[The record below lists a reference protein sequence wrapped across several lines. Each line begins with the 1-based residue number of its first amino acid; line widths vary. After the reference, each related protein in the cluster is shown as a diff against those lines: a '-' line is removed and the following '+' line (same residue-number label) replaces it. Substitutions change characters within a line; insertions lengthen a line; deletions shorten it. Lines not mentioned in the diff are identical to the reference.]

1 MNSCLYI
8 IIYLMLFL
16 HKFDLVDVL
25 LFFAIVAGE
34 DAVGHVEMGGHG
46 LVVGDALGVVAFHD
60 AFNLLRGL
68 DGLLLNDLVVTDDVE
83 DNFRGHDGETRNL
96 VVGEKLVADL
106 DDTLIADFLRGVV
119 ITDGDGSLQVEKS

>member
-1 MNSCLYI
+1 
-8 IIYLMLFL
+8 MLFL

-34 DAVGHVEMGGHG
+34 DAVGHVEVGGHG

-60 AFNLLRGL
+60 AFDLLRGL

-83 DNFRGHDGETRNL
+83 DNFRGHDGETQISPSVKNL
-96 VVGEKLVADL
+96 SL
-106 DDTLIADFLRGVV
+106 TLMIPLLPTFCEG
-119 ITDGDGSLQVEKS
+119 